1 MIKKTKESE
10 IVKYNKKNEK
20 IEKKIEKLETKKELD
35 KLDEYKLE
43 KYKIQLK
50 CNTHIIDAYTTKD
63 FKEAKV
69 EKALT
74 SEKRRRYQILNGNM
88 LSTILMIC
96 IPLAIY
102 AFFNSL
108 YNLIDQI
115 MANNISSKAVSNIAV
130 ISQLKNALNAFGTGL
145 AGGGAVVVA
154 RYYGGSKLE
163 EAKKA
168 SANMLTICLIMSAI
182 IILLL
187 MPLAYPIL
195 KIAQTPEINDS
206 VILYFD
212 LCMVEMVFTAVN
224 SIFMGLE
231 KIKGN
236 SKKLLLLN
244 VMMLI
249 IKLIFN
255 VLFIYVI
262 KVDSIHYLEIASIIG
277 QLSLFAI
284 SVSVMFSKK
293 NMLQIKFSN
302 MLPKKIYI
310 VPIIKL
316 SIPIFLGKFVM
327 NIGKTIVN
335 ALCGAFYSEATD
347 GLITGALGISNNL
360 TGLVTSTTGVFEEGQ
375 STVVS
380 QNIGNKNL
388 RRTIKAFK
396 ASALC
401 VLVIATVGFI
411 LVSFVFLNPLTDL
424 FVSAKNSK
432 DGAHL
437 AELVKQIYFYDCWS
451 IPGLGITSIL
461 LGLLYGYGQTFLSSI
476 LNFSRIGIRI
486 LSLIVCHAVGM
497 DYTAA
502 GLSMGISNILIA
514 VMALIFLIIFMIR
527 LKKNGYKGMYLID
540 PVKEKEEF
548 SLES

>member
-1 MIKKTKESE
+1 MFKSTKESE
-10 IVKYNKKNEK
+10 INKYKKLLEKANKNKEK
-20 IEKKIEKLETKKELD
+20 IEAKEVKD

-43 KYKIQLK
+43 KININIK
-50 CNTHIIDAYTTKD
+50 CYTHVIDSFNTLDY
-63 FKEAKV
+63 KEAKI

-74 SEKRRRYQILNGNM
+74 SEKKRRYQILNGNM

-108 YNLIDQI
+108 YNLVDQI

-130 ISQLKNALNAFGTGL
+130 ISQLKNALNAFGAGL
-145 AGGGAVVVA
+145 AGGGAVLVA
-154 RYYGGSKLE
+154 RYYGAGDIE
-163 EAKKA
+163 NAKKC
-168 SANMLTICLIMSAI
+168 SANLFLMSLILSAI
-182 IILLL
+182 IIILL

-195 KIAQTPEINDS
+195 AIAQTPEINDG

-212 LCMVEMVFTAVN
+212 LCMIEMVFTAIN
-224 SIFMGLE
+224 NIFMGLE

-244 VMMLI
+244 VMMLV

-255 VLFIYVI
+255 VLFIYGF
-262 KVDSIHYLEIASIIG
+262 KVKTIYFLEIASIIG
-277 QLSLFAI
+277 QLSLFSIAI
-284 SVSVMFSKK
+284 FVMFSRK
-293 NMLQIKFSN
+293 NMLQIKVSN
-302 MLPKKIYI
+302 MRPRAIYI
-310 VPIIKL
+310 KPIIKL

-335 ALCGAFYSEATD
+335 ALCGSYYGAATD

-396 ASALC
+396 SAMLS
-401 VLVIATVGFI
+401 VFVICLIGFV
-411 LVSFVFLNPLTDL
+411 LVSFVFLDPLTNL
-424 FVSAKNSK
+424 FTHVKDAENGAK
-432 DGAHL
+432 L
-437 AELVKQIYFYDCWS
+437 ARYVKEIYFYDCWS
-451 IPGLGITSIL
+451 IPALGLTSVL
-461 LGLLYGYGQTFLSSI
+461 LGLLYGYGKTFLSSI

-486 LSLIVCHAVGM
+486 VSLIICHASGI
-497 DYTAA
+497 DYRAA
-502 GLSMGISNILIA
+502 GISMGISNVLIA
-514 VMALIFLIIFMIR
+514 VMSLVALIIF
-527 LKKNGYKGMYLID
+527 LTKLNKNGYKDMKLSD
-540 PVKEKEEF
+540 KEIEKASF
-548 SLES
+548 QL